1 MALATVT
8 LTPLM
13 ITVVRQF
20 VIKPLLEAYESR
32 KVQMYSKG
40 SSERGCIVKA
50 LHERKKHAEEIK
62 KQIKTAES
70 AQNLQKVVAQRM
82 MEQEALKSGLV
93 IIKAEFGIFPKSLT
107 HRPQATAAASESA
120 DWHR

>member
-13 ITVVRQF
+13 ITVVRHF

-32 KVQMYSKG
+32 KVRI
-40 SSERGCIVKA
+40 SSTGAIVRGCIVKA
-50 LHERKKHAEEIK
+50 LHERKKHAEEIR
-62 KQIKTAES
+62 KQITMATS

-82 MEQEALKSGLV
+82 MEQEALKSGLL
-93 IIKAEFGIFPKSLT
+93 IIKAEFGVFPKRLMPRT
-107 HRPQATAAASESA
+107 QTTTVASESA
-120 DWHR
+120 NWHR